1 MFIIKKNW
9 YEKLKPVFDT
19 DKYKNFE
26 RWLINEYKTKTIYP
40 KPENVFN
47 AINIVKFDSVKVVII
62 GQDPYHSPGYANGL
76 AFSVCDNVEIPK
88 SLVNIFKE
96 INMELGINI
105 PNTGNLQKWAENGV
119 LLLNRILTVE
129 KGKPLSH
136 KGMGW
141 EIFTNNVL
149 KLLNE
154 QNQKI
159 VFLLFGK
166 SAEELKVYLNNPN
179 HLVLITSHPSP
190 LGAYKGFIGSGVFKK
205 TIEYLDE
212 SIDFWRVK

>member
-1 MFIIKKNW
+1 MTWEEFLNKESKLEYFKNLMTFIN
-9 YEKLKPVFDT
+9 
-19 DKYKNFE
+19 
-26 RWLINEYKTKTIYP
+26 NEYSHKTIYP
-40 KPENVFN
+40 DRNL
-47 AINIVKFDSVKVVII
+47 IFDALNKTPLNKVKVVII

-105 PNTGNLQKWAENGV
+105 PDTGNLQKWAENGV

-166 SAEELKVYLNNPN
+166 SAEELKIYLNNPN

>member
-1 MFIIKKNW
+1 MTWEEFLKEEAKKD
-9 YEKLKPVFDT
+9 Y
-19 DKYKNFE
+19 YKCLMKFVND
-26 RWLINEYKTKTIYP
+26 EYNNKIIYP
-40 KPENVFN
+40 KNELIFN
-47 AINIVKFDSVKVVII
+47 ALNKTPLDKVKVVLI
-62 GQDPYHSPGYANGL
+62 GQDPYHTPGYANGL
-76 AFSVCDNVEIPK
+76 AFSVNDRVPIPK

-96 INMELGINI
+96 INLELGINI
-105 PNTGNLQKWAENGV
+105 PKTGNLSNWAENGV

-136 KGMGW
+136 KNIGW
-141 EIFTNNVL
+141 ENFTTNVL

-166 SAEELKVYLNNPN
+166 VAEELKVHLNNPN

-190 LGAYKGFIGSGVFKK
+190 LGAYKGFFGSGVFKK
-205 TIEYLDE
+205 TIEYLGE
-212 SIDFWRVK
+212 KEEFWRV

>member
-1 MFIIKKNW
+1 
-9 YEKLKPVFDT
+9 
-19 DKYKNFE
+19 
-26 RWLINEYKTKTIYP
+26 
-40 KPENVFN
+40 
-47 AINIVKFDSVKVVII
+47 
-62 GQDPYHSPGYANGL
+62 
-76 AFSVCDNVEIPK
+76 
-88 SLVNIFKE
+88 
-96 INMELGINI
+96 MELGINI
-105 PNTGNLQKWAENGV
+105 PDTGNLQKWAENGV

-166 SAEELKVYLNNPN
+166 SAEELKIYLNNPN

-205 TIEYLDE
+205 TVEYLDE
-212 SIDFWRVK
+212 EKDFWRVKWEKN

>member
-1 MFIIKKNW
+1 MTWEEFLKEESKLEYFKNLMTFIN
-9 YEKLKPVFDT
+9 
-19 DKYKNFE
+19 
-26 RWLINEYKTKTIYP
+26 NEYSYKTIYP
-40 KPENVFN
+40 ARNL
-47 AINIVKFDSVKVVII
+47 IFDALNKTPLNKVKVVII

-166 SAEELKVYLNNPN
+166 SAEELKIYLNNPN

-205 TIEYLDE
+205 TVEYLDE